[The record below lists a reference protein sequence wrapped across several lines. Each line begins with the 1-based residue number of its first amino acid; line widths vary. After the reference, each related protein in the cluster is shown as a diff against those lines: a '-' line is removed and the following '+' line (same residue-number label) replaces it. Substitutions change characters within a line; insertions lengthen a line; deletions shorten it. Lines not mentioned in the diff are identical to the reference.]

1 MRWTPCMKREI
12 VSGCYLY
19 RIYRCSDRSGDLL
32 SSILIHFFI
41 PVFLYVWAV
50 WFICIDES
58 ISIIN
63 EDLYANLYLFDGSV
77 RSNSRASGSR
87 KENSVPVRRGGNTS
101 HGPAQ
106 IFTFRELAIATK
118 NFRKDCLLG
127 EGGFGRVYKGRM
139 ENGQV
144 CYPLLIMFLFFVPCN
159 LDKSH

>member
-1 MRWTPCMKREI
+1 MSCLPC
-12 VSGCYLY
+12 SG
-19 RIYRCSDRSGDLL
+19 SSGKDAKNLEAL
-32 SSILIHFFI
+32 SPS
-41 PVFLYVWAV
+41 PRPAAK
-50 WFICIDES
+50 S
-58 ISIIN
+58 
-63 EDLYANLYLFDGSV
+63 APV

-144 CYPLLIMFLFFVPCN
+144 CYLLLIVFLFFVPCN